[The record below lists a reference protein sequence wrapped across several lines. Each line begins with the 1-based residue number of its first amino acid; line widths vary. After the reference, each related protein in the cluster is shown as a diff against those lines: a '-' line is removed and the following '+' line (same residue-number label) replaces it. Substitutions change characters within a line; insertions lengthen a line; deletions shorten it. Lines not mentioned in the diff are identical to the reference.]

1 MTVELDMVTDSAP
14 ARSVDPRR
22 GRRSERN
29 GGRRA
34 ARREPYLLMF
44 PALLVMA
51 ALFLFPAVY
60 NTVLAFQELTPYQSP
75 GDATWA
81 GGDNFVA
88 LFTNPATG
96 SAAFN
101 TAFWLTG
108 VTVVVRLVFGLA
120 LAVVLQSAILERW
133 RVRGLARTLV
143 LVPWMV
149 PPVVAVAAWRWMLD
163 GNTGVINQTLVSL
176 GLLDQGVPFLAQT
189 STVWF
194 AVDAIIVWREL
205 PFVVIVLM
213 AGLQSIPKEQYEA
226 AQLDSAGRWQQFLNV
241 TLPNLR
247 PVITV
252 VILMTVIATFNNF
265 VYVWLATGGGPGTYT
280 QVLATQLY
288 STAFIGNDLGGGAAI
303 GIVMTAVMAVFAVV
317 YLRASNT
324 VGKDER

>member
-1 MTVELDMVTDSAP
+1 MMP
-14 ARSVDPRR
+14 AIVVI
-22 GRRSERN
+22 G
-29 GGRRA
+29 
-34 ARREPYLLMF
+34 L
-44 PALLVMA
+44 
-51 ALFLFPAVY
+51 LFLFPAVY
-60 NTVLAFQELTPYQSP
+60 NTVLAFQELTPYEAP
-75 GDATWA
+75 GDAEWV
-81 GGDNFVA
+81 GWDNFVA

-96 SAAFN
+96 NAAFN
-101 TAFWLTG
+101 TAFWLTA
-108 VTVVVRLVFGLA
+108 VTVIVRLVFGLG
-120 LAVVLQSAILERW
+120 LAVLLQSAVLERW
-133 RVRGLARTLV
+133 RLRGLARTIV

-149 PPVVAVAAWRWMLD
+149 PPVVAVAAWKWILD
-163 GNTGVINQTLVSL
+163 GNTGVLNQVLVSL
-176 GLLDQGVPFLAQT
+176 GILQDGVPFLAQT

-226 AQLDSAGRWQQFLNV
+226 AELDSANRWQSFLHV

-252 VILMTVIATFNNF
+252 VVLMTVIATFNNF

-288 STAFIGNDLGGGAAI
+288 STAFIGNSLGGGAAI
-303 GIVMTAVMAVFAVV
+303 GIVMTAVMAVFALF

-324 VGKDER
+324 TGKERR